1 MRTANYKR
9 DFLDYVLYHY
19 DYRDRTA
26 VWILNFIKAH
36 PTIINFISF
45 TDRSLDRR
53 LRIAEEATGRPTL
66 VFEKGQVITT
76 DGEVIFHD
84 INSNDADPLY
94 IEFVL
99 NIPSRRYEDVKSMEE
114 NDEGTH
120 IGTHIRSLEEEIDAA
135 LLNND
140 KNLFYELSDQLNK
153 ARSTER

>member
-19 DYRDRTA
+19 DFQDRTA

-45 TDRSLDRR
+45 TDRSLERR

-66 VFEKGQVITT
+66 VFEKGPVITT

-84 INSNDADPLY
+84 INSNNAAPLY

-99 NIPSRRYEDVKSMEE
+99 NAPSRRYEDVKSR
-114 NDEGTH
+114 DEGDEGIHMTCQ
-120 IGTHIRSLEEEIDAA
+120 IRSLEEEIDAA

-140 KNLFYELSDQLNK
+140 RSLFYELSDRLNK